1 MVVREATIKD
11 REYIAEIWR
20 ACFTDDEDYIYK
32 YLNHCLPYTS
42 TWVLGDENG
51 GIYSCASI
59 IPSYANLNREKI
71 SGGYLYGVGT
81 LPGHRGNSYSR
92 IIIEKA
98 IDYLKVNGYS
108 YFLVKPATVGLF
120 ELYNK
125 LGFEKELLKNSY
137 KQYFEQIDKASIS
150 WRYQK
155 IIGSIKQLSPERLE
169 KLREEQLSEF
179 CFMWPQSI
187 LRYALSE
194 VLDRNGNAFEF
205 EKIGI
210 EGLSKRIYVIGSPD
224 ETDIS
229 GNVFKILES
238 NAATMD
244 DFQDIYSVLSFTGRS
259 DTNII
264 KADLPGYGYEKLPG
278 SNIERAALFMEL
290 KEGIAKSI
298 DMLHLS
304 LPME

>member
-1 MVVREATIKD
+1 MVIREATIKD

-32 YLNHCLPYTS
+32 YLNHCLPHTK
-42 TWVLGDENG
+42 TWVLGEENG
-51 GIYSCASI
+51 DIYSCASV
-59 IPSYANLNREKI
+59 IPSYAILKGENI

-81 LPGHRGNSYSR
+81 LPDHRGNSYSR

-98 IDYLKVNGYS
+98 IDYLKIKGYS
-108 YFLVKPATVGLF
+108 YLLVKPATVGLF
-120 ELYNK
+120 ELYQK
-125 LGFEKELLKNSY
+125 LGFENELLKSSY

-155 IIGSIKQLSPERLE
+155 IIGSIKQLSSERLA
-169 KLREEQLSEF
+169 KLREEQLSIS
-179 CFMWPQSI
+179 CFMWPLTI

-194 VLDRNGNAFEF
+194 VLDRNGSAFEF
-205 EKIGI
+205 EKITI
-210 EGLSKRIYVIGSPD
+210 EGLTKRIYIIGYPD

-229 GNVFKILES
+229 GKIFKILES
-238 NAATMD
+238 NATTMD
-244 DFQDIYSVLSFTGRS
+244 DFQDIYSVLRFTGRS
-259 DTNII
+259 ETYIV

-278 SNIERAALFMEL
+278 SNTERAALFMEL
-290 KEGIAKSI
+290 KDGIAKSI
-298 DMLHLS
+298 DKLHLS